1 MRKQLLGFLCFIGS
15 FFGVQA
21 QDQGLLNAAVDS
33 TQVRIGSQINYSLQ
47 LKTQAG
53 AEVLFPD
60 NPKFG
65 PFEILE
71 IKPVETLQAPNHLL
85 LTRKIA
91 LIQFDSGRYYIPPQ
105 KVQLNGKILSSDSLL
120 VEVADVVV
128 DTLKQPLYDIKPI
141 VAVNPNYDALIRQLT
156 WGILGLVLFGILIY
170 IYIRQWRK
178 RMARE
183 AALPPFDRAINAL
196 KDLEQESP
204 QTQEEYK
211 DYYSKMTDIVREYL
225 EEEAQISALEST
237 TDELLLKLEL
247 LKEQGTLE
255 LEDEILKDLKSVLEK
270 ADLVKFARSV
280 PEAGTLAQDLSKAE
294 VMVVKTQEALP
305 EPTEEE
311 MRQKAAY
318 EKELQRIHRKRMWT
332 RGLIIGGFSLI
343 VALGSSIAYWGYYPV
358 RDTLLRYPTKSLYSQ
373 EWFTSQYGTPP
384 LVLETPEVLL
394 RQINAPKGVERFVFG
409 SVDEA
414 FYLDLKFDFP
424 QKKTPEQ
431 KNTPKAADEE
441 SAQAL
446 VDAIIQD
453 FESRGAVNILIK
465 NDQMQLPS
473 GIEVA
478 KIFGTLDYPRKG
490 ASERI
495 RCQYTTL
502 LMVFNEGTIT
512 LTCMYAKDDRYG
524 SDIETRIFNSINL
537 IEQL

>member
-1 MRKQLLGFLCFIGS
+1 MKKYLLGLFFL
-15 FFGVQA
+15 VTTVHA
-21 QDQGLLNAAVDS
+21 QQTASLNCAVDS
-33 TQVRIGSQINYSLQ
+33 LSVQIGAQINYSLQ

-71 IKPVETLQAPNHLL
+71 IKPLETLQAPNHLL

-105 KVQLNGKILSSDSLL
+105 KVQVNGQVLSSDSLL

-141 VAVNPNYDALIRQLT
+141 VAVEQNYEALIQQLVIGGLGLILL
-156 WGILGLVLFGILIY
+156 GILTY
-170 IYIRQWRK
+170 IFIRQWRK
-178 RMARE
+178 RRALQQG
-183 AALPPFDRAINAL
+183 LPPFDRALNAL
-196 KDLEQESP
+196 KDLENESP

-211 DYYSKMTDIVREYL
+211 DYYSTMTEIVREYL
-225 EEEAQISALEST
+225 EEEAQISAMEST

-247 LKEQGTLE
+247 LKEKGTLE
-255 LEDEILKDLKSVLEK
+255 LDDQILRDLKSVLQK

-280 PEAGTLAQDLSKAE
+280 PEAGTLAEDLTKAE
-294 VMVVKTQEALP
+294 LMVVKTQEALP

-311 MRQKAAY
+311 MRQKAIY
-318 EKELQRIHRKRMWT
+318 EKQLRSIRIKRLWT
-332 RGLIIGGFSLI
+332 RGAIIGAFTLLTTLGLSI
-343 VALGSSIAYWGYYPV
+343 VYWGYYPV
-358 RDTLLRYPTKSLYSQ
+358 RDTLLLYPTKRLISNN
-373 EWFTSQYGTPP
+373 WFASQYGTPP
-384 LVLETPEVLL
+384 LLLETPEVLL
-394 RQINAPKGVERFVFG
+394 RASNSPKGVERFTYG

-414 FYLDLKFDFP
+414 FYFDLKFDFP
-424 QKKTPEQ
+424 QKKPADQ
-431 KNTPKAADEE
+431 QNVPQQADEAA
-441 SAQAL
+441 AQAL

-453 FESRGAVNILIK
+453 FEAKGAVNILIK
-465 NDQMQLPS
+465 NDKMELPS

-478 KIFGTLDYPRKG
+478 KIFGTLDYPQKG
-490 ASERI
+490 ASKRV
-495 RCQYTTL
+495 RCKYTTL

-512 LTCMYAKDDRYG
+512 VTCMYAKEDRYG
-524 SDIETRIFNSINL
+524 EAIETRIFNSINL